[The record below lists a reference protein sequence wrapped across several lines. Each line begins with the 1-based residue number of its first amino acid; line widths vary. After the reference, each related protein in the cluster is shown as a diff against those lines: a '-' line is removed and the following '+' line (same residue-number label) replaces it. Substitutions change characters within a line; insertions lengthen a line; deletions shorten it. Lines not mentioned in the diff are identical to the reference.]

1 MGYKMKLYFQTNPY
15 FTNMVIVKEFQ
26 RSCSGRLVSHST
38 PIRWHRGQEPQNQDP
53 QDHKPKNQRVKR
65 SFFSWFSNHS
75 LPEADSIAE
84 VIKNDLW
91 VNPVRYYMMGE
102 EGYRANRKKQEKRKR
117 LLHSK
122 YQKGYDMLFL
132 EDHEDYHIMKDI
144 INSSSDSD
152 MTDFETIHDI
162 KISDFM
168 ETTDNEITETDSENL
183 CDSKSPDYE
192 NRIMIPND
200 DSHPES
206 SKIDN
211 ESFDDETT
219 DDEGPSD
226 FNEKPRDDNND
237 NKENPDDSENYS
249 DSSNDDNHPI
259 GNMKPKGGNLSS
271 CRSNQWQQQL
281 QQPATSSDS
290 DSDSGDNEDS
300 DEGNDGNEGDNE
312 SSDDDDDDDRD
323 FEDSED
329 NDEDSDKYRANCNG
343 QNDYMDE
350 AENFLESSV
359 EDEYQDS
366 EEGSKQEDEIDE
378 EEGRYEDVF
387 EEIESEDDPED
398 SNIEGV
404 LLVQNTWMN
413 RGKNSGKTI

>member
-1 MGYKMKLYFQTNPY
+1 
-15 FTNMVIVKEFQ
+15 
-26 RSCSGRLVSHST
+26 
-38 PIRWHRGQEPQNQDP
+38 
-53 QDHKPKNQRVKR
+53 
-65 SFFSWFSNHS
+65 
-75 LPEADSIAE
+75 
-84 VIKNDLW
+84 
-91 VNPVRYYMMGE
+91 
-102 EGYRANRKKQEKRKR
+102 
-117 LLHSK
+117 
-122 YQKGYDMLFL
+122 MLFL
-132 EDHEDYHIMKDI
+132 EDHEDYHIMKD

-183 CDSKSPDYE
+183 CDSKSPDYNE
-192 NRIMIPND
+192 NRIMIAND
-200 DSHPES
+200 DSNPES
-206 SKIDN
+206 SKIGN

-219 DDEGPSD
+219 DDDGPSD
-226 FNEKPRDDNND
+226 FNEKPGDDNND
-237 NKENPDDSENYS
+237 NKENPDDSENYC
-249 DSSNDDNHPI
+249 DRSNDDNHPI

-271 CRSNQWQQQL
+271 CGSNQWQQQL

-312 SSDDDDDDDRD
+312 SSDDDDDDDDRD

-329 NDEDSDKYRANCNG
+329 NDEDSDKDRANCNS

-366 EEGSKQEDEIDE
+366 EEGKKEPPLIFPLFSFSEKNWLLPWQQSMNTNCIYGDKKKKPLQQNNIRLFNFKFYRTEDTF
-378 EEGRYEDVF
+378 YF
-387 EEIESEDDPED
+387 
-398 SNIEGV
+398 
-404 LLVQNTWMN
+404 
-413 RGKNSGKTI
+413 